1 MQFFP
6 NMQNYNDIFS
16 TLAISCYGHDNSPR
30 IKGLL
35 GIIYAEMNNV
45 QKR

>member
-6 NMQNYNDIFS
+6 NLQNYKDSFS
-16 TLAISCYGHDNSPR
+16 TLAISFYGHNNSPR

-35 GIIYAEMNNV
+35 GIIYAEMNNA
-45 QKR
+45 QKQ

>member
-6 NMQNYNDIFS
+6 SLQKYNDSFS
-16 TLAISCYGHDNSPR
+16 TLAFSCYGHNSSPR

-35 GIIYAEMNNV
+35 VIIYAEMNNA
-45 QKR
+45 QKH